1 MASFRRSLIVVLLV
15 LLPLTAACT
24 RSSPLTHEDRVAT
37 MVAGTLTSL
46 PPIQPSPTA
55 ATVTATPAEETPT
68 PEPSPTATSTVTAT
82 PTAGPDDPRNALD
95 LDNPDYRDDFST
107 PGRWYNGY
115 EDATV
120 SLNFEGQAFAAIDK
134 LTDYIIFYS
143 ASVRTEVNFYAEID
157 ATIGACS
164 GRDAGGMAVRVGG
177 ANYDQSYVFEIA
189 CNGEYRLRKFI
200 EFGTVPEVL
209 LNWAYTDAI
218 NKGPNATNRI
228 GVFADGD
235 ELYLFVNGTLLTE
248 DPIEDNDYSE
258 GRFGIFASAAQTP
271 NLKVLFDNFA
281 LWILAP

>member
-1 MASFRRSLIVVLLV
+1 MTSFRRSLTIVLLALLFV
-15 LLPLTAACT
+15 LGACT
-24 RSSPLTHEDRVAT
+24 RTTPLSHEDRVAT
-37 MVAGTLTSL
+37 MVAGTLTAL
-46 PPIQPSPTA
+46 PPIPPSATTA
-55 ATVTATPAEETPT
+55 PETATPAEDTPT
-68 PEPSPTATSTVTAT
+68 PESSPTATATAT
-82 PTAGPDDPRNALD
+82 PTAGPEDPRNELD
-95 LDNPDYRDDFST
+95 LANPDYRDDFST

-115 EDATV
+115 EDAGV
-120 SLNFEGQAFAAIDK
+120 SLNFEGEAFAAIDK
-134 LTDYIIFYS
+134 LTDFIIFYS

-157 ATIGACS
+157 TTIGACS

-177 ANYDQSYVFEIA
+177 TNYDQSYVFEVA

-209 LNWAYTDAI
+209 LNWEYTDAI

-228 GVFADGD
+228 GVFADGG

-248 DPIEDNDYSE
+248 DPIEDNDHPQ